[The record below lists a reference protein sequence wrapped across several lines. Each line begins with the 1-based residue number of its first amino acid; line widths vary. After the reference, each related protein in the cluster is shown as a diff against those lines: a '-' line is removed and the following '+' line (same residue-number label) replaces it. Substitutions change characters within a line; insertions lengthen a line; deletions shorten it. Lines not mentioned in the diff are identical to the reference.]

1 MAEAVVSEQVDLWR
15 MLAGL
20 GLFLFAMAQL
30 EDALRAIGGRRLS
43 SFLRERTSTPLRAV
57 LAGTAA
63 TAILQSS
70 SVVGLI
76 VLAFTAAGLLPLSSA
91 LGVVFGANLGTT
103 FTGWIVATLGFKVE
117 LDALVLPLVAL
128 GGLLYVFGRE
138 ASARVGQ
145 ITVGLGLLLM
155 GLEFMKA
162 SVGGLADS
170 VDVQRLAGFAPW
182 QYLLFGVVFAGIIQ
196 SSSAT
201 MMVTLAAL
209 HAGVISL
216 PNAAAIAIG
225 ADLGTTTTVLLGAL
239 KGSPSKR
246 RVAVAHLIFNLVTDV
261 IAFVLR
267 LPLLALIAAVG
278 IDDPL
283 YALVAFHS
291 SFNFIGLLIFVPLLK
306 PFAGWLESHFAR
318 PLPAMARYLPEVNPA
333 VVDAGLRAIE
343 RETARLIARVI
354 RLNMRAFNPPLPMP
368 PGRPPVAVEEPEELT
383 GRFDLL
389 YDGTKQLEGEILSFA
404 ARVQSQPLD
413 EGQSRRISQLLSAV
427 REAVHSTKQLKDI
440 RHNLREFEELGS
452 PRLLAYLDH
461 FRSVQGSFYGELYS
475 LRRAGQDRVRPED
488 LLECIQQVH
497 EWHDQLHGEIYGDV
511 SAGTIPQAETSSL
524 LNVNRELLNSNLS
537 LLTALA
543 DFHLSP
549 EQALD
554 FRRLP
559 RTT

>member
-1 MAEAVVSEQVDLWR
+1 MSAQLDFWR

-30 EDALRAIGGRRLS
+30 EDALQAIGGRRLS
-43 SFLRERTSTPLRAV
+43 NCLRERTSTPLRAV
-57 LAGTAA
+57 LAGTAT

-91 LGVVFGANLGTT
+91 LGVIFGANLGTT
-103 FTGWIVATLGFKVE
+103 LTGWIVATLGFKVE
-117 LDALVLPLVAL
+117 LDALLLPLVAT

-138 ASARVGQ
+138 ASARLGQ
-145 ITVGLGLLLM
+145 IVVGLGLLLM

-162 SVGGLADS
+162 STGGLADS
-170 VDVQRLAGFAPW
+170 IDVQRLAGFAAW
-182 QYLLFGVVFAGIIQ
+182 QYLLFGLVFAGVVQ

-209 HAGVISL
+209 HAGVVSL
-216 PNAAAIAIG
+216 PNAAAMAIG

-246 RVAVAHLIFNLVTDV
+246 RVAVAHLVFNLVTDV

-267 LPLLALIAAVG
+267 LPLLGLIAAAG
-278 IDDPL
+278 IEDPL

-291 SFNFIGLLIFVPLLK
+291 SFNLLGLLIFVPLLK
-306 PFAGWLESHFAR
+306 PFAGWLEQRFVR
-318 PLPAMARYLPEVNPA
+318 PLPAMARYLPDVNPA
-333 VVDAGLRAIE
+333 VVDAGLQAIE
-343 RETARLIARVI
+343 RETARLIARII
-354 RLNMRAFNPPLPMP
+354 RLNMLAFSPPLPVP
-368 PGRPPVAVEEPEELT
+368 PGRLPVAVEQPEEPS
-383 GRFDLL
+383 GRFGVL

-404 ARVQSQPLD
+404 IRVQSQPLD
-413 EGQSRRISQLLSAV
+413 ESQSRRLSQLLSAG
-427 REAVHSTKQLKDI
+427 REAVHATKQLKDI
-440 RHNLREFEELGS
+440 RHNLREFEALGS

-461 FRSVQGSFYGELYS
+461 FRNVQGSFYAALYA
-475 LRRAGQDRVRPED
+475 LRRAGQQGVRPED

-497 EWHDQLHGEIYGDV
+497 AWHDELHGQIYADV

-543 DFHLSP
+543 DFHLTP

-559 RTT
+559 LTT